1 MGGCINKSKN
11 VIIKKSNKPIIQNQN
26 HFSKIK
32 RKSRIST
39 FKTKEFKQI
48 DLSFHTCY
56 SVDITNEIKDMIWIS
71 KVMKITIVK
80 HLKLFWNIFN

>member
-11 VIIKKSNKPIIQNQN
+11 AIIKKSNKPIIQNQN

-39 FKTKEFKQI
+39 FKKKEFKQI

-56 SVDITNEIKDMIWIS
+56 SVDITNEIKDMDMDIKSHEDYNCKTFEAI
-71 KVMKITIVK
+71 
-80 HLKLFWNIFN
+80 LEYF